1 MYMQNYFVKNFKEE
15 LKILLRQLKFFD
27 RIWIMSSL
35 NIIFILRKNLLLIYA
50 KIKNKIHH
58 LMDFHRAAVDNQ

>member
-27 RIWIMSSL
+27 RVWIMSSL
-35 NIIFILRKNLLLIYA
+35 NIIFILRKNLSLIYA
-50 KIKNKIHH
+50 KVKNKIH

>member
-15 LKILLRQLKFFD
+15 LKILLRQLKFFG

-35 NIIFILRKNLLLIYA
+35 NIIFILRKKSLAYI
-50 KIKNKIHH
+50 
-58 LMDFHRAAVDNQ
+58 R

>member
-27 RIWIMSSL
+27 RVWIMSSL
-35 NIIFILRKNLLLIYA
+35 NIIFILRKNLSLI
-50 KIKNKIHH
+50 
-58 LMDFHRAAVDNQ
+58 R